1 MKGWMM
7 LVTGPDAGTGQNL
20 RRRIVA
26 TAASDSDEAYAIARE
41 TVPGGLPT
49 SVGPLT
55 EDSVAALGLKTGT
68 GRVLGTF

>member
-1 MKGWMM
+1 MRGWMM
-7 LVTGPDAGTGQNL
+7 LVTGPDADTDQNL

-26 TAASDSDEAYAIARE
+26 AVVVDSDEAFAVARE

-49 SVGPLT
+49 SVGPVT
-55 EDSVAALGLKTGT
+55 DDIVADLGLKPGK

>member
-1 MKGWMM
+1 MRGWMM
-7 LVTGPDAGTGQNL
+7 LVTGPDADSDQNL

-26 TAASDSDEAYAIARE
+26 IATDDSDVAFTIARE

-49 SVGPLT
+49 SVGPVT
-55 EDSVAALGLKTGT
+55 DDVVAALELKPGK